1 MLNWISSGSVPTLL
15 PPLSFGS
22 AKSKLFEM
30 LDKDHAPGMTDT
42 EKRKLAMWVDLGVPF
57 CGDYLEAN
65 IWSDDDKRRSD
76 YTMEKRKRAE
86 DEDAAN
92 VRR

>member
-1 MLNWISSGSVPTLL
+1 MQIL
-15 PPLSFGS
+15 P
-22 AKSKLFEM
+22 KRRIWRRCSKLFEM
-30 LDKDHAPGMTDT
+30 LDKDHAPGMTDA

-76 YTMEKRKRAE
+76 YTMEKRKLA
-86 DEDAAN
+86 DAEDAAN
-92 VRR
+92 VCR